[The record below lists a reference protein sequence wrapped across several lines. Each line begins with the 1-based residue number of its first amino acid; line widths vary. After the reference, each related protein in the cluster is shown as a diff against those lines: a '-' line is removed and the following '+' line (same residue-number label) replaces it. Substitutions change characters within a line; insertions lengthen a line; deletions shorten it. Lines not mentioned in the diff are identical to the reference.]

1 MQGMFIANP
10 GDQGHSSVGN
20 GNENAISFHVM
31 HILLINVQMILVL
44 PPPSCDNVY

>member
-20 GNENAISFHVM
+20 GNENAISCDAY
-31 HILLINVQMILVL
+31 IIYIYINVQLNDSCIPPTVL
-44 PPPSCDNVY
+44 